1 MTGRHS
7 RKTEISKQQQE
18 IRDRDEDEDEK
29 GGSRN
34 RVFVLSFFTYTR
46 PSRKDS
52 TSPC

>member
-1 MTGRHS
+1 MTGRHG

-18 IRDRDEDEDEK
+18 MRDEDEDEK